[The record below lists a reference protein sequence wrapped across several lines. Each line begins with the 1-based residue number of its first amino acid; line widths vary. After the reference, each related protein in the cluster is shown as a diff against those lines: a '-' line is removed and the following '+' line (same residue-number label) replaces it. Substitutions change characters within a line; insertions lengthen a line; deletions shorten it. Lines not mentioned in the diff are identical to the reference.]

1 MLKFFED
8 YNKLHK
14 DDNKPAA
21 KPDPEKVPDMTVDDM
36 KKQFADLKKEI
47 LEEIRSAQS
56 VDTVDNSV
64 DNSTKLSN
72 NEGDTVNINKEGGA
86 DNASKS
92 DI

>member
-1 MLKFFED
+1 MLKFFD
-8 YNKLHK
+8 DFNKLHK

-21 KPDPEKVPDMTVDDM
+21 KPDPEKVPEMTVDDM

-64 DNSTKLSN
+64 DNSTNLSN
-72 NEGDTVNINKEGGA
+72 NEGDNVNINNEGGN
-86 DNASKS
+86 DNAS
-92 DI
+92 

>member
-1 MLKFFED
+1 MLKFFD
-8 YNKLHK
+8 DFNKLHK

-72 NEGDTVNINKEGGA
+72 NEVESVNINKEGGK